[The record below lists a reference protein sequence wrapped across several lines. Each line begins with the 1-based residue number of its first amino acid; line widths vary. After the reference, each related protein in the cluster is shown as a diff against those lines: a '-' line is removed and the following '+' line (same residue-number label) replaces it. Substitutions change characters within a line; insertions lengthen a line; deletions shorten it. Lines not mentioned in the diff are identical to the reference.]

1 MAGLGDMTPA
11 YPGVAELTRQLD
23 QEKVAMLSKRVDD
36 LRNQNQDLKNKIFK
50 SENDTHEFVAYF
62 QKEMETKD
70 GMISKLNDE
79 LIRKESEMR
88 VTVKHLQE
96 KALRELAE
104 ATEQMTHKEKMLTNQ
119 IKNLEGD
126 LSALARFR
134 ELRDSHNKA
143 MEDMA
148 AAVEAKAQ
156 AHAQEMIDLER
167 KLLTDKGNLQK
178 DLERVIEDVRRQ
190 AKIEAHSSLGGETKR
205 IAGENKRLAKELR
218 FQMQMTKELEAHSK
232 ALEDQTTNTARDV
245 AIFKDKDQEYARQGQ
260 AKNKELKQ
268 LREQVAALSKALME
282 EALKGRREG
291 DRARQDVARE
301 LEEQALDGAGLR
313 QLLVLKNR
321 ELRNVRKLSHP
332 FLRLSM
338 HTTKQVETFFLEALQ
353 EVRQRIVNGRQAQYR
368 RAVVEYNMRVR
379 EASRNRTKFPKIRDI
394 SALDPGAPSSL
405 PTDPDTKVDIS
416 ALKWEDKERVLRI
429 LFAKIN
435 NAQGYVDATPEHPLE
450 AASAAAFAAATAGG
464 GASLDHDHDSNGE
477 NSRHVPPGNSRTFVT
492 QENTAAVKAA
502 ASRSSLE
509 ELSER
514 DIGGSGGG
522 RGGGDDGSG
531 SVLAPGGGN
540 STSTS
545 LSPRCESQASLLSGV
560 SHQPQ
565 APLI

>member
-1 MAGLGDMTPA
+1 MAALGDMTPA

-23 QEKVAMLSKRVDD
+23 QEKIAMLSQRVDD

-50 SENDTHEFVAYF
+50 SENDTHEFVDYF

-88 VTVKHLQE
+88 VTVKHMQE
-96 KALRELAE
+96 KAQRDLADL
-104 ATEQMTHKEKMLTNQ
+104 TEQMTDKEKMLTNQ

-148 AAVEAKAQ
+148 AAVEAKEQ

-205 IAGENKRLAKELR
+205 IVGENKRLAKELR
-218 FQMQMTKELEAHSK
+218 FQMQMTAELQAHSK
-232 ALEDQTTNTARDV
+232 ALEEQTTTSARDV
-245 AIFKDKDQEYARQGQ
+245 AILNEKDQEYARQGQ
-260 AKNKELKQ
+260 AKSKELKY
-268 LREQVAALSKALME
+268 LKGQVAALSKALTE
-282 EALKGRREG
+282 EALKGRNEG
-291 DRARQDVARE
+291 DRTRQE
-301 LEEQALDGAGLR
+301 
-313 QLLVLKNR
+313 
-321 ELRNVRKLSHP
+321 
-332 FLRLSM
+332 
-338 HTTKQVETFFLEALQ
+338 VETFFLEALE
-353 EVRQRIVNGRQAQYR
+353 EVRRRIVDGRQAQYR
-368 RAVVEYNMRVR
+368 RAVAEYNMRVR

-394 SALDPGAPSSL
+394 SALDPGPPSSL

-416 ALKWEDKERVLRI
+416 SLTWEDKERVLRL

-435 NAQGYVDATPEHPLE
+435 NVQGYVEATPEHPLE
-450 AASAAAFAAATAGG
+450 AASAAAFASSLAGSSG
-464 GASLDHDHDSNGE
+464 GPGDNDDDNEPEGGS
-477 NSRHVPPGNSRTFVT
+477 SRGGRGANSRTFVT
-492 QENTAAVKAA
+492 QANSAAARAA

-509 ELSER
+509 QLSER
-514 DIGGSGGG
+514 NIGGEGE
-522 RGGGDDGSG
+522 GGDGAPSSRLGS
-531 SVLAPGGGN
+531 PP
-540 STSTS
+540 S
-545 LSPRCESQASLLSGV
+545 LIGEV

-565 APLI
+565 APAIV